1 MNGDT
6 IDRIARFLERSED
19 ELPERVSNGMILI
32 ALREERDA
40 RRREI
45 GTVLEQVELLVE
57 VLHGKEGD
65 RQDGL
70 VQQIAELERFRKLVV
85 WAFSAVVL
93 AFLGGL
99 GMYLF
104 GWVVR

>member
-6 IDRIARFLERSED
+6 IDRIARFLERAED

-40 RRREI
+40 RQRET
-45 GTVLEQVELLVE
+45 GAVLEQVSLLVE
-57 VLHGKEGD
+57 VLHGRDGD
-65 RQDGL
+65 PSKGL
-70 VQQIAELERFRKLVV
+70 VQQMAELERLRKLVV

>member
-6 IDRIARFLERSED
+6 IDRIARFLERAED
-19 ELPERVSNGMILI
+19 TLPERVSNGMILI

-40 RRREI
+40 RQREI
-45 GTVLEQVELLVE
+45 GAVLEQVELLVE
-57 VLHGKEGD
+57 VLHGKGGD
-65 RQDGL
+65 PGNGL
-70 VQQIAELERFRKLVV
+70 VQQIAELERFRKLFL

>member
-6 IDRIARFLERSED
+6 IDRIARFLEGAE
-19 ELPERVSNGMILI
+19 EKIPERVSNSMILI

-40 RRREI
+40 RQREI
-45 GTVLEQVELLVE
+45 GEVLDQLRLVVEI
-57 VLHGKEGD
+57 LHGKPGD
-65 RQDGL
+65 RQGGL
-70 VQQIAELERFRKLVV
+70 VQQMGELEHFRSLVV
-85 WAFSAVVL
+85 WAVSAVVL

-104 GWVVR
+104 GWVIR